1 MSGPLRSLA
10 RAVAAALIALLAL
23 PAAQQAGAQTLSDK
37 PIRILVPIAAG
48 GATDLTAR
56 FVAQRLSDSLKL
68 NAFVENKPGGAFIP
82 VLKELTSA
90 APDGHTL
97 IVLSTANV
105 VTQPMYPDYP
115 FDLAKLTP
123 ITEISNGPMVL
134 VVRPSLAIK
143 TPAELIAYAK
153 ANPDKLTFGSGGGTG
168 GTFSVSTELL
178 KLRTGIKV
186 KNLPYRGAAL
196 ALNDLLGGHIDG
208 MFDAMPVQ
216 IEQAKAGKV
225 IPIMVS
231 GAVRS
236 PALPEVPTAKEA
248 GIPDFEVVNYFAMLG
263 PAGMA
268 PSIVKQLRDEV
279 VKAVRAPEADAD
291 FQKQGVVGIAGEPA
305 QLGEL
310 IKADLARWARVI
322 KEAGLKPE
330 P

>member
-1 MSGPLRSLA
+1 MSSRISSLLRTA
-10 RAVAAALIALLAL
+10 GALLAG
-23 PAAQQAGAQTLSDK
+23 AALAVTSQAAAQTLSDK
-37 PIRILVPIAAG
+37 PIRILVPISAG

-56 FVAQRLSDSLKL
+56 FVASRLTESLKV
-68 NAFVENKPGGAFIP
+68 NAFVENKPGGAFVP

-97 IVLSTANV
+97 IVLSTANI

-115 FDLAKLTP
+115 YDLAKLTP

-134 VVRPSLAIK
+134 VVRPGLGIK
-143 TPAELIAYAK
+143 TPAELIDYAK

-186 KNLPYRGAAL
+186 KNLPYRGSAL
-196 ALNDLLGGHIDG
+196 ALNDLLGSHIDG
-208 MFDAMPVQ
+208 MFDAMPIQ
-216 IEQAKAGKV
+216 IEQAASGKV
-225 IPIMVS
+225 VPILVTGS
-231 GAVRS
+231 SRS
-236 PALPEVPTAKEA
+236 PAMPSVPTATEA
-248 GIPDFEVVNYFAMLG
+248 GIPDFVVVNYFAMLG
-263 PAGMA
+263 PAGMP
-268 PSIVKQLRDEV
+268 PSVVKQLRDEV
-279 VKAVRAPEADAD
+279 AKAVRAPDAAAD
-291 FQKQGVVGIAGEPA
+291 FQKQGVAGVAGEPA

-310 IKADLARWARVI
+310 IKTDLARWARVI